1 MHMTFAQINNDGIW
15 MDKIDGVDEKP
26 ITKLHRN

>member
-1 MHMTFAQINNDGIW
+1 MTFAQINNDGIW
-15 MDKIDGVDEKP
+15 MDKFDGVNEKP